1 MRDHAARL
9 EIVTVYVVAQVGARG
24 VVTHSL
30 LEGWK
35 MDPGGLWGGCTAF
48 ALYCSG
54 GARN

>member
-1 MRDHAARL
+1 MRDRAARL
-9 EIVTVYVVAQVGARG
+9 EIVTVFEVAQVCARG

-48 ALYCSG
+48 AV
-54 GARN
+54 